1 MEEKKS
7 MSDTDRRLSEKD
19 DMAEGLP
26 PGSSNIEMR
35 LLDTVKLLVNGK
47 EHILEVGAN
56 ETLLEILRERLRL
69 TGSKIGC
76 NRGECGACT
85 VLIDGESVL
94 SCLTLAIECDGK
106 SILTI
111 EGLEDPDTGDLDP
124 IQEAF
129 VENFGIQCG
138 FCTPGM
144 VMSAKALLDKNS
156 TPSEQEIREGIQGNL
171 CRCTGYQQIVE
182 SIQAAGKMRRRT

>member
-1 MEEKKS
+1 MESSIIKKAI
-7 MSDTDRRLSEKD
+7 D
-19 DMAEGLP
+19 
-26 PGSSNIEMR
+26 
-35 LLDTVKLLVNGK
+35 VVVNGK
-47 EHILEVGAN
+47 EHVLEVGVS
-56 ETLLEILRERLRL
+56 ETLVEVLRERLGL

-85 VLIDGESVL
+85 VLIDGESIL

-111 EGLEDPDTGDLDP
+111 EGLENPDTGELDP

-144 VMSAKALLDKNS
+144 VMSAKALLDKTPN
-156 TPSEQEIREGIQGNL
+156 PSEQEIREGIQGNL

-182 SIQAAGKMRRRT
+182 SIHAAGKMMRRT

>member
-1 MEEKKS
+1 M
-7 MSDTDRRLSEKD
+7 TDAK
-19 DMAEGLP
+19 
-26 PGSSNIEMR
+26 MR
-35 LLDTVKLLVNGK
+35 LLDTVTLLVNGK
-47 EHILEVGAN
+47 EQILEVSAN
-56 ETLLEILRERLRL
+56 ETLLEILREKLGL

-111 EGLEDPDTGDLDP
+111 EGLEDADTGKLDP
-124 IQEAF
+124 IQNAF

-144 VMSAKALLDKNS
+144 VMSAKALLDKNPN
-156 TPSEQEIREGIQGNL
+156 PSEEEIREGIQGNL

-182 SIQAAGKMRRRT
+182 SIQAAGKMMRRT